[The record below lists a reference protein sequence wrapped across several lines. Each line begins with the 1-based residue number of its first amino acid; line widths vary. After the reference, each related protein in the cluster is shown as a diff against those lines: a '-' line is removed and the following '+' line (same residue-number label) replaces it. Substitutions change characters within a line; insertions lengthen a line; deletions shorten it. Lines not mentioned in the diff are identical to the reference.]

1 MKNILAA
8 IDFSP
13 SSKNAA
19 SYAAGLA
26 EYFGA
31 RLTLF
36 HAYHMPVL
44 GYEMGYVP
52 PVIDVRSER
61 EKEIKKW
68 IQGLDDLHYGLEI
81 NYHLEIGLAADIIED
96 VAEDRECDLIVVGL
110 AGQDSAIKEHVFGS
124 VATRVAETSQIPVII
139 IPDNVHYSKIK
150 KIAYA
155 CDLDK
160 SLVINDALTKV
171 KYFCAL
177 FDAEL
182 EILNVKKP
190 QEEMSVEKAE
200 TELYV
205 EERFHNTK
213 HHSFFIYDNKV
224 DKGVIDF
231 LSHHECD
238 ILITCPK
245 THNFLYKIFIESNTK
260 KIAFHSPI
268 PILTIHCKTT

>member
-1 MKNILAA
+1 MKNILVA
-8 IDFSP
+8 IDFSA

-19 SYAAGLA
+19 GYAAGLA

-31 RLTLF
+31 KLTLF
-36 HAYHMPVL
+36 HAYHIPPF
-44 GYEMGYVP
+44 GYERGYVP
-52 PVIDVRSER
+52 PVIDIRSER

-68 IQGLDDLHYGLEI
+68 IQGLEDSYYGLDV
-81 NYHLEIGLAADIIED
+81 NYHLEIGLAADIIEE
-96 VAEDRECDLIVVGL
+96 VAKDRECDLIVVGL
-110 AGQDSAIKEHVFGS
+110 AGQDSPIKEHIFGS
-124 VATRVAETSQIPVII
+124 VATRVAETSKIPVLI
-139 IPDNVHYSKIK
+139 IPEHVHYSKIK

-160 SLVINDALTKV
+160 NLAFNDTLTKV

-190 QEEMSVEKAE
+190 QEEMSVEKSE
-200 TELYV
+200 TEIYV

-213 HHSFFIYDNKV
+213 HNSFFIYDDKV
-224 DKGVIDF
+224 DKGLIEF
-231 LSHHECD
+231 LGHHESD

-245 THNFLYKIFIESNTK
+245 MHNFLHKLFIESNTK
-260 KIAFHSPI
+260 KLAFHSPI
-268 PILTIHCKTT
+268 PILTIHCQTI